1 MLQTE
6 ADGKCSIRQQFNE
19 TVEHIILACS
29 ILAKEHY
36 IQRHDSVCAQLHF
49 NTCEETGVKLD
60 NEHWYKNAPK
70 LVKSPEDKITML
82 WNPQLQP
89 DRIFLANRTL

>member
-6 ADGKCSIRQQFNE
+6 ADGKCTLCQQFDE

-29 ILAKEHY
+29 ILAKEQY

-49 NTCEETGVKLD
+49 NICKETSIKLG
-60 NEHWYKNAPK
+60 NEHWYKNALK
-70 LVKSPEDKITML
+70 SVKSP
-82 WNPQLQP
+82 
-89 DRIFLANRTL
+89 

>member
-6 ADGKCSIRQQFNE
+6 ADGKCTLCQQFDE

-29 ILAKEHY
+29 ILAKEQY

-49 NTCEETGVKLD
+49 NICKETSVKLD

-70 LVKSPEDKITML
+70 SVKSP
-82 WNPQLQP
+82 
-89 DRIFLANRTL
+89 